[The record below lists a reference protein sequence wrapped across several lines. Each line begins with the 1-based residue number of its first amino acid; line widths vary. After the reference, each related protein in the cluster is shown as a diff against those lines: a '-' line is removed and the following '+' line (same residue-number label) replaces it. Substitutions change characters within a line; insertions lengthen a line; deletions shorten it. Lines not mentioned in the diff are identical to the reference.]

1 MTERIKG
8 GEENRKIEDIEVKD
22 KKERKEIKGG

>member
-1 MTERIKG
+1 MTERINRE
-8 GEENRKIEDIEVKD
+8 EENRKIEDIEVKD